1 MENENNIFTNGENR
15 DVYSESPSTDEAVQ
29 PVDAEAEGVPSYA
42 DDSEATTPPEV
53 HPGVVYTY
61 SASNDTTSA
70 TKVAESDNKDPT
82 VTFEAVPQPVEVN
95 SNSGIKVF
103 FTVIAITV
111 ALIIAIS
118 SGFILGTKSGTT
130 HHFYQGGTQQAGK
143 DDSMLATNKN
153 KVFQNVNKSV
163 VCITVY
169 NEKGAQGYAS
179 GVIYTADGYIV
190 TNDHIY
196 SEVSSPKF
204 LVTTSDGAEYEAKFI
219 AGDTRSDLAVLK
231 VEAKNLAKATFGYSD
246 QVAVGEEVIAIGY
259 PSGADSKSI
268 LTSGTISSANIRF
281 TSTSSY
287 SMKMLQT
294 DTPIN
299 PGNSGGAL
307 VNMYSQVIGIPSVKL
322 AGTEYD
328 NVGYAIPSNT
338 VVKIVDSLI
347 TYGYVADRGRLGI
360 TYTAVDSITAEL
372 ENIPK
377 GMKVQEVT
385 IESDLSGK
393 GIKSGDVITHIN
405 DVEITS
411 SSVALDIIEST
422 KPGVTLSFTVYHVAT
437 GESDTVL
444 AVLLADRGSSSY
456 TNSVIDDSQNGLK
469 DPFGNGSLDDFYS
482 DH

>member
-1 MENENNIFTNGENR
+1 MENENNIFNNGENR
-15 DVYSESPSTDEAVQ
+15 DVYSESAANYDACPVPTD
-29 PVDAEAEGVPSYA
+29 A
-42 DDSEATTPPEV
+42 DDVTKGSEVSETFSPNGVKT
-53 HPGVVYTY
+53 GVVYNY
-61 SASNDTTSA
+61 SASDDTSSA
-70 TKVAESDNKDPT
+70 TEFSDPHNGDPT
-82 VTFEAVPQPVEVN
+82 VTFETVEQPIENN

-118 SGFILGTKSGTT
+118 SGFILGTKSGTAN
-130 HHFYQGGTQQAGK
+130 HYYQGGTQQAGK
-143 DDSMLATNKN
+143 DDSLLSSNKAT
-153 KVFQNVNKSV
+153 VFQNVNKSV

-196 SEVSSPKF
+196 SEVSSPRF
-204 LVTTSDGAEYEAKFI
+204 LVTMYDGTEYKAQFV

-231 VEAKNLAKATFGYSD
+231 VEARNLTKATFGYSD
-246 QVAVGEEVIAIGY
+246 QVAVGEEVVAIGY
-259 PSGADSKSI
+259 PSGAESKSI

-338 VVKIVDSLI
+338 VIKVADSLI
-347 TYGYVADRGRLGI
+347 THGYVADRGRLGI
-360 TYTAVDSITAEL
+360 TYTAVDNITAEL
-372 ENIPK
+372 ENIPR

-385 IESDLSGK
+385 IESDLNGK
-393 GIKSGDVITHIN
+393 GINSGDIITHIN
-405 DVEITS
+405 DIEIS
-411 SSVALDIIEST
+411 NSSVALDIIEST

-437 GESDTVL
+437 GESNTVL

-469 DPFGNGSLDDFYS
+469 DPFGNSDNDDFFS